1 MSWPR
6 RPAIR
11 LVATLLALGGVFLS
25 ACGGGGNDGGEAAS
39 TTLVTGP
46 VNLTVPPPGL
56 NQLRAIVVQPGDM
69 PADWKSSP
77 PTPSSDPKADSA
89 TFAQCMGAVDTF
101 PDAAALAF
109 SQTFSNGSSIA
120 SSGAT
125 SFKSAVDVQLDAAS
139 LVNPMASECFA
150 KVGKARMAAQ
160 LPKAVTVRSI
170 TLKITPGAAGG
181 PANVVATASGTLVFT
196 TTGHQ
201 LTLKNEV
208 VFLVGRRIEAQITF
222 FTTGGTFPAQVKADV
237 IKKVAARVAHGS

>member
-1 MSWPR
+1 MRWLR
-6 RPAIR
+6 RPAIH
-11 LVATLLALGGVFLS
+11 LVAAGLALGGVFLS
-25 ACGGGGNDGGEAAS
+25 GCGGKGGGEAAS
-39 TTLVTGP
+39 TTLVTGL
-46 VNLTVPPPGL
+46 VNTTVPAPGQ
-56 NQLRAIVVQPGDM
+56 NQLRAIVVQPGDL
-69 PADWKSSP
+69 PPGWKPSP
-77 PTPSSDPKADSA
+77 PTPSSDPKTDSA
-89 TFAQCMGAVDTF
+89 TFAQCMGALDTF

-109 SQTFSNGSSIA
+109 SQNFSNGSSVV

-139 LVNPMASECFA
+139 LLNPLASDCFA
-150 KVGKARMAAQ
+150 KVGKARMTAQ
-160 LPKAVTVRSI
+160 LPKAVTVKSI
-170 TLKITPGAAGG
+170 TLKITPGTAGG

-208 VFLVGRRIEAQITF
+208 VFLVGRRIEAQIAF